1 MKSFIC
7 FILVFCTFCLFVS
20 MAQEVKISDK
30 ILPISE
36 KNIFRDSDYFN
47 WCSSIIQGED
57 GKYHLF
63 YSRWKRSY
71 TFDAWLTHS
80 TIAHAVSD
88 YPDGPYQY
96 VNTVI
101 DLEKEHYGAEDM
113 ITAHNPKIKYFEGK
127 YYLYFCSTH
136 MDRNISNQ
144 ELIETAK
151 VGGKHRNWKPL
162 RVNQRTFVASALTLN
177 GPFKIEK
184 ETLLEPEGPIETL
197 AVNPAICYDQ
207 DKYFLIV
214 KGDKPGSTKFERN
227 QAVAVSEY
235 PDREF
240 KIQPKP
246 VIQDWDTEDVS
257 MWYDKEGQRF
267 YAVFHAHTYIGMM
280 TSQDGLN
287 WEKAEDFEIMKK
299 RIPRTENLDP
309 ILPDRM
315 ERPFVFLEDNVPVV
329 LSLAV
334 KKGDD
339 TYIVFVRLKK

>member
-1 MKSFIC
+1 MRSFIC
-7 FILVFCTFCLFVS
+7 FIVVFFVS
-20 MAQEVKISDK
+20 CMSMSVAQQVKISDK
-30 ILPISE
+30 IQPISQE
-36 KNIFRDSDYFN
+36 NIFRDPDCFN

-57 GKYHLF
+57 GKYHLI

-71 TFDAWLTHS
+71 AFNAWLTHS
-80 TIAHAVSD
+80 TIAHAVAD
-88 YPDGPYQY
+88 TPAGPYKY
-96 VNTVI
+96 VNTLM
-101 DLEKEHYGAEDM
+101 DFEKDNYGPDDM
-113 ITAHNPKIKYFEGK
+113 ITAHNSKIKYFEGK

-136 MDRNISNQ
+136 MDRVISNE
-144 ELIETAK
+144 ELKETAK
-151 VGGKHRNWKPL
+151 GGPKHKNWRTL
-162 RVNQRTFVASALTLN
+162 RENQRTFVASSTSLDK
-177 GPFKIEK
+177 PFKVDK
-184 ETLLEPEGPIETL
+184 RPLLEPEGSIETL
-197 AVNPAICYDQ
+197 VVNPAICYNQ
-207 DKYFLIV
+207 NKYFLIV

-227 QAVAVSEY
+227 QAVAVSEH
-235 PDREF
+235 PDRGF

-257 MWYDKEGQRF
+257 MWYDKVGKRF

-299 RIPRTENLDP
+299 RISRTENLDP

-334 KKGDD
+334 MKGDD
-339 TYIVFVRLKK
+339 AYIVFVRLKK